1 MVDLGKTAQ
10 SKRHC
15 ATALVILAGGAL
27 VMTCLLVQQL
37 PTELTFNKPAPTAPS
52 AASQPGLFATLLA
65 LHPSLPAAHEAVLN
79 ALSRC
84 KAALRPEPPLV
95 SHAIVIYVAD
105 EHGNF
110 VPIR

>member
-1 MVDLGKTAQ
+1 MVDTGRAAQ
-10 SKRHC
+10 RNRRW
-15 ATALVILAGGAL
+15 AFALAGLVGGVL
-27 VMTCLLVQQL
+27 VMTLLLIQRL
-37 PTELTFNKPAPTAPS
+37 PAELTVTKSAATAPTS
-52 AASQPGLFATLLA
+52 ASQPGLFATFLA
-65 LHPSLPAAHEAVLN
+65 VHPTLPVGHEAVLN

-110 VPIR
+110 VPVR